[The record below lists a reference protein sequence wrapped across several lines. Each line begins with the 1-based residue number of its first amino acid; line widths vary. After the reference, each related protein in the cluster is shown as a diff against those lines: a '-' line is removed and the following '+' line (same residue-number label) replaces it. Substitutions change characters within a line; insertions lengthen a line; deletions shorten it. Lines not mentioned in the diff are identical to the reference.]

1 MANAVAVVSFTS
13 FGRII
18 NPSTGQPGATVI
30 ISAGSSI
37 EYSPAD
43 LDTSGLVG
51 SSTEL
56 CLRSYSIVRV
66 PAGTGQI
73 IEPMQPTLINI
84 PSTDEPVAPDGSEN
98 S

>member
-18 NPSTGQPGATVI
+18 NPSTGQPGATVT

-66 PAGTGQI
+66 PADTGQV
-73 IEPMQPTLINI
+73 IESAQPIVITI
-84 PSTDEPVAPDGSEN
+84 PSTDEPVVPDGSEN